1 MFCGVV
7 QVPIASMESSPSIG
21 GGEARSSVLAETAQG
36 EGEGEEP
43 MMRAEA
49 KPLASDAA
57 LDDVKIDTEE
67 ASDEPR
73 VGNGTGKGERDRGNS
88 GASQGGAQGASD
100 EEMKESAE
108 QKAEG
113 LSNSSDR
120 NTGGW
125 AENAEDDEERREVK
139 GRARSTP
146 KASAHKGAFQP
157 GSRAALSKVHLT
169 ASVFFLIQYV
179 AVWDNLL
186 IGDQKC
192 RARVGTEEK
201 ERKSY
206 RNRRMGTKKKWAM
219 YMIYRLMM
227 MRRKRRTTVRR
238 EIGIDTDTASS
249 SS

>member
-1 MFCGVV
+1 MW
-7 QVPIASMESSPSIG
+7 
-21 GGEARSSVLAETAQG
+21 
-36 EGEGEEP
+36 
-43 MMRAEA
+43 AEA

-57 LDDVKIDTEE
+57 LDDVNIDTEE

-73 VGNGTGKGERDRGNS
+73 VGNSTRKGERDRGNS
-88 GASQGGAQGASD
+88 GASQDGAQGASD

-108 QKAEG
+108 PKAEG

-139 GRARSTP
+139 GRARVTP
-146 KASAHKGAFQP
+146 KAKGAFQP

-169 ASVFFLIQYV
+169 ASAGFFFFLNQYV
-179 AVWDNLL
+179 AVRDNLL

-192 RARVGTEEK
+192 RARVGTKEK
-201 ERKSY
+201 ERKGK
-206 RNRRMGTKKKWAM
+206 RNRRKGTKKKWAM
-219 YMIYRLMM
+219 YMIYRSMM
-227 MRRKRRTTVRR
+227 MRRKRRTTVRS

-249 SS
+249 SN

>member
-125 AENAEDDEERREVK
+125 EENAEDDEERREVK
-139 GRARSTP
+139 GRGRVTP
-146 KASAHKGAFQP
+146 KGSAHKGAFQP

-169 ASVFFLIQYV
+169 ASAGFFVYF
-179 AVWDNLL
+179 
-186 IGDQKC
+186 
-192 RARVGTEEK
+192 
-201 ERKSY
+201 
-206 RNRRMGTKKKWAM
+206 
-219 YMIYRLMM
+219 
-227 MRRKRRTTVRR
+227 
-238 EIGIDTDTASS
+238 
-249 SS
+249 